1 MLNSEARAKVDAL
14 TRLVLAIFRTNGAL
28 LAAGDVLVEPLGL
41 SSARYQVL
49 GAVALSAEPLTVP
62 GIARAMGLTRQ
73 GVQKQVDLLV
83 SQRLLVLR
91 DNPEHRR
98 SAHVRLAPAGRR
110 AFASAD
116 RRWRRLA
123 QRLVKAHPLAALE
136 RAGGLVESLGHA
148 LEEPHAL
155 AAHGRGDA
163 ARTRESSGGAP

>member
-1 MLNSEARAKVDAL
+1 MLNDETRTKVDAL

-49 GAVALSAEPLTVP
+49 GAVALSTEPLTVP

-83 SQRLLVLR
+83 SQGLFALR

-98 SAHVRLAPAGRR
+98 SALVRLTPEGRR
-110 AFASAD
+110 VFASAD

-123 QRLVKAHPLAALE
+123 RRLVQAQSLLALE
-136 RAGGLVESLGHA
+136 RAAALVDDLGQALQAAPGGSL
-148 LEEPHAL
+148 
-155 AAHGRGDA
+155 
-163 ARTRESSGGAP
+163 

>member
-1 MLNSEARAKVDAL
+1 MSNQEARTKVDAL

-49 GAVALSAEPLTVP
+49 GAVALSPEPLTVP
-62 GIARAMGLTRQ
+62 GIARTMGLTRQ

-83 SQRLLVLR
+83 TQGLLTLR

-98 SAHVRLAPAGRR
+98 SAHVRLTPAGRR

-123 QRLVKAHPLAALE
+123 RDLVAAQPLATLE
-136 RAGGLVESLGHA
+136 RAGALVASLGHA
-148 LEEPHAL
+148 LEAL
-155 AAHGRGDA
+155 DAPAAPA
-163 ARTRESSGGAP
+163 ARDSARGAP